1 MEGSPRPPVDGPR
14 GRAVALYLMAAV
26 IALGGGVAAVIVAIV
41 LVKGA
46 L

>member
-1 MEGSPRPPVDGPR
+1 MAGSERPSLDDPR
-14 GRAVALYLMAAV
+14 GRAVVLYLAAAV
-26 IALGGGVAAVIVAIV
+26 LALGGGVAAVIVAIV